1 MTAETFHALQQ
12 ILERLGDAALREP
25 AASEGLVARH
35 VVPQHGLELEYA
47 WDERSRTLTLLGLAR
62 VPRSP

>member
-12 ILERLGDAALREP
+12 TLDRLGDPALRGP
-25 AASEGLVARH
+25 SASNGLVARH
-35 VVPQHGLELEYA
+35 LVPQHGLELEYA

>member
-1 MTAETFHALQQ
+1 MTADTFHALQQ
-12 ILERLGDAALREP
+12 VLERLGDPALRTPES
-25 AASEGLVARH
+25 ANGVVARH

-62 VPRSP
+62 VPDAP

>member
-12 ILERLGDAALREP
+12 VLERLGDPALRGP
-25 AASEGLVARH
+25 SSEGLVARH

-62 VPRSP
+62 VPHPP

>member
-12 ILERLGDAALREP
+12 VLERLGDPSLREP
-25 AASEGLVARH
+25 PSEEGLVARH

-62 VPRSP
+62 VPLSP

>member
-12 ILERLGDAALREP
+12 VLERLGDPTLRPPE
-25 AASEGLVARH
+25 STDGLVARH

-62 VPRSP
+62 VSSAP